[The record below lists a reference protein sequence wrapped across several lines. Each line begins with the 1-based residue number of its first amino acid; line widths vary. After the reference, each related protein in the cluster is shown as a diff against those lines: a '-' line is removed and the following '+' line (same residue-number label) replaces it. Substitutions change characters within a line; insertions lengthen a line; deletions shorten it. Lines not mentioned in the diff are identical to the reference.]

1 MAVIVVIALI
11 AIVLVYVGG
20 NARTLD
26 QLGRELKLVE
36 KQQIRR
42 LRGPAPVTNTV
53 VGTNLSWTVS
63 PPSAN
68 R

>member
-36 KQQIRR
+36 RQQIRR
-42 LRGPAPVTNTV
+42 FVAPAVATNAATV
-53 VGTNLSWTVS
+53 TNLSWIVS
-63 PPSAN
+63 PSSAN